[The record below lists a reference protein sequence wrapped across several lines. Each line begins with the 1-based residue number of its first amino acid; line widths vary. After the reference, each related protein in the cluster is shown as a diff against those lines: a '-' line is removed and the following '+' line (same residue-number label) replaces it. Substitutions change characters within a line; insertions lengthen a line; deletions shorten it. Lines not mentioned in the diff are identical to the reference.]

1 MANRFTS
8 TEEDYWGLAMGVLWD
23 GHSYL
28 QSVNKKT
35 SSVYNLLLQPNGGS
49 VGVGTVPSYNLDIYG
64 NHASNPTFL
73 RLLGNSSNRA
83 GVVLAE
89 DTTGNHCVLEYDGTG
104 GNATNRFHIYSE
116 VSSWKG
122 KTEGF
127 TYIPANGRVGIGT
140 TNPHCPLHVNATASA
155 SVGDTHR
162 WVTINAVSGGG
173 SYTNKFGGAIANTS
187 YDYSIKA
194 SGAISSLRFIIGSDE
209 RIKKDIVDVEDDE
222 ALVKL
227 RMLHPKN
234 TGSSTN
240 PHEVRIKSM
249 VSLRMR

>member
-49 VGVGTVPSYNLDIYG
+49 VGVGTTSPLQRLHVSGNGQNPVIYMTDPTNNRYASGMGTHNVTNVGQRLDFYNGDSG
-64 NHASNPTFL
+64 
-73 RLLGNSSNRA
+73 
-83 GVVLAE
+83 
-89 DTTGNHCVLEYDGTG
+89 
-104 GNATNRFHIYSE
+104 
-116 VSSWKG
+116 
-122 KTEGF
+122 
-127 TYIPANGRVGIGT
+127 ANGTSLSSSHIRMSINASGNVGIGT
-140 TNPHCPLHVNATASA
+140 TSPACPLHVNATASA
-155 SVGDTHR
+155 SVGDTHT
-162 WVTINAVSGGG
+162 WIAVVNKSGGTAWNG
-173 SYTNKFGGAIANTS
+173 KFGGHVSNQS

-194 SGAISSLRFIIGSDE
+194 SGAVGSTRFIIKSDE